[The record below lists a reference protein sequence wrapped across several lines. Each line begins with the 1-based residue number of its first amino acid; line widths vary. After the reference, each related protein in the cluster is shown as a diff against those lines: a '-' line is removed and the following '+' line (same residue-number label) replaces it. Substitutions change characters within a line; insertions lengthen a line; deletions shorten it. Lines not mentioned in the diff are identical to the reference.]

1 MVAIAATNTATPSV
15 QATMGRVRREQ
26 ARRDANQAEVN
37 AQALRARA
45 DEAERD
51 AQSSQNRLRE
61 LGAISQ
67 QPDATYSPQ
76 KRSSQSETSS
86 KPLDLPPNLY
96 GTSNQTRVND
106 GHALKSNAYRTPL
119 ESDRP
124 IALGRVI
131 DLSA

>member
-1 MVAIAATNTATPSV
+1 
-15 QATMGRVRREQ
+15 MGRVRLEQ

-45 DEAERD
+45 DEAERN
-51 AQSSQNRLRE
+51 AQSSQNRVRTLSANGQRPE
-61 LGAISQ
+61 
-67 QPDATYSPQ
+67 PTYSPQ
-76 KRSSQSETSS
+76 KRSYQSEASG

-96 GTSNQTRVND
+96 SVSNQSRVND
-106 GHALKSNAYRTPL
+106 GDALKTNAYTTPL

-124 IALGRVI
+124 LALGRVI